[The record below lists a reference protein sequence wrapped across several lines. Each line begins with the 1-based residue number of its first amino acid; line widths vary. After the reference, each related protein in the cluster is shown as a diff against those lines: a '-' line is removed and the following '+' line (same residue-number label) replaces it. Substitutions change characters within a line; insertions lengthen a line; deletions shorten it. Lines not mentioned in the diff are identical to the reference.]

1 MGRLHNSYDY
11 PARQELRRLGPCYI
25 DYQPMVVRTAI
36 ATAAMLPS
44 RALHAIVRIHSFR
57 AMQYLLACAQDR
69 PGP

>member
-11 PARQELRRLGPCYI
+11 PARQELRPLGACHI

-44 RALHAIVRIHSFR
+44 RALHAIVRIHSFL
-57 AMQYLLACAQDR
+57 AMRSLLACARDQ